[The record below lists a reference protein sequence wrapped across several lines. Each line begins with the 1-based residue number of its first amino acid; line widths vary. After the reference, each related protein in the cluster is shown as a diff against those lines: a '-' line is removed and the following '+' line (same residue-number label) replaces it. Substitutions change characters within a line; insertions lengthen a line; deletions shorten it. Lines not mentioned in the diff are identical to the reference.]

1 MIQFPPFF
9 SASRSYN
16 RKKSFRMIDAASV
29 IFLLFLSFR
38 VNAYVSCPSA
48 KVMYIQPQNDIDF
61 ILLEGQEW
69 QKLGSYEEP
78 SLPSKLSVALTAHS
92 TGKKVI
98 LRFPDGHDANCAVF
112 NASVS
117 SMMIRLL
124 DN

>member
-1 MIQFPPFF
+1 
-9 SASRSYN
+9 
-16 RKKSFRMIDAASV
+16 MIDAAAV

-48 KVMYIQPQNDIDF
+48 KVMYIQPQNDIVF
-61 ILLEGQEW
+61 ILLEGQE
-69 QKLGSYEEP
+69 LGSYEEP